1 MKTELSALEAK
12 IEAQKIAFSPI
23 YFQAVMA
30 MSQLGILQLLRKNK
44 KGLRISAIADELNL
58 SFYGVNILLEAG
70 ANINVVEYI
79 DTDTVVLSAIGYL
92 INSDKMTQVNF
103 NFVNDVCYNGAKYL
117 AESIKTGKP
126 EGLKTF
132 GEWNTVYEGL
142 MQLPENVKTSWL
154 DFDHYYSD
162 NAFNAALEIIF
173 KNKIN
178 YLFDIGGNTGK
189 WALACCNYNSGVKI
203 KILDLQEQL
212 NIAKKNIDAN
222 GFSERVDFHPINLL
236 DSNNKI
242 PASADTIW
250 MSQFLDC
257 FSPEE
262 IVSILKKVYD
272 AVNNETNIYIL
283 EPFIDNQKFDSA
295 AYCLVGTS
303 LYFTTM
309 ANGNSKMYSIKA
321 MEKLINEAGLK
332 IIKSYPLIDDT
343 HQTLLHCVKESRLN

>member
-1 MKTELSALEAK
+1 MKTDLSALEAK

-23 YFQAVMA
+23 YFQAIMA

-44 KGLRISAIADELNL
+44 KGLKISAIADELNL
-58 SFYGVNILLEAG
+58 SLYGVNILIEAG
-70 ANINVVEYI
+70 ANINVVEFI
-79 DTDTVVLSAIGYL
+79 EPDLVVLTTIGYL
-92 INSDKMTQVNF
+92 INSDRMTQVNF

-117 AESIKTGKP
+117 TESIKTGKP
-126 EGLKTF
+126 EGLKTL
-132 GEWNTVYEGL
+132 GDWKTLYEGL
-142 MQLPENVKTSWL
+142 MQFPEKVKDSWL

-162 NAFNAALEIIF
+162 NAFNAALQIVF
-173 KNKIN
+173 KKQTK

-189 WALACCNYNSGVKI
+189 WALGCCKFNTEVRI

-236 DSNNKI
+236 DNNNKI
-242 PASADTIW
+242 PGGADTIW

-262 IVSILKKVYD
+262 IVAILKKVHD
-272 AVNNETNIYIL
+272 AVDNDTNIYIL

-309 ANGNSKMYSIKA
+309 ANGNSKMYSLKA

-332 IIKSYPLIDDT
+332 IIRTYPLIDDT
-343 HQTLLHCVKESRLN
+343 HQTLLQCVKES